1 MDHVFR
7 FMKLAAHLS
16 ADTAHS
22 TAAVA
27 AMLTAQSARP
37 WHTRQLASGAA
48 GAIGTVSTADR
59 FSATASRYES
69 GVTGN
74 QLFVTGIPVL
84 AGSSAGACLQQIV
97 ELSPTAAAEK
107 LAQMDG
113 AFAALLWN
121 PLERWC
127 VVVTDALGMQPLYMV
142 RRPGVLAMASE
153 AKALTAA
160 GVVDYAMSAAG
171 WGAFLSFRH
180 PIAGLTLAESV
191 HRVPAGSILSFDL
204 RTDHL
209 SCRSHTPWPEARDPR
224 DIDAPFVEE
233 LIDALL
239 EDIRAYQ
246 AHHANP
252 TLFLSGGYD
261 SRLLLAALAEIGRHP
276 PVVIHDHAD
285 ELFGLESRLAARV
298 AKAFGAPFQRLHTGR
313 DYFSSTGYV
322 DYLVAS
328 DVGLPS
334 LYLFIAQMGAALPS
348 GIEAVWEGTFPGCLL
363 VPVHQPPGG
372 FDAYL
377 ARECASTDSLWWR
390 AAERV
395 FARDALAQMR
405 SAFQESLASER
416 ARYADTEHGVSEFVV
431 RNRTRQR
438 IAINA
443 LQVYANDVLPLTP
456 GLTQAFWRRAASVP
470 YSLKARHAFYQQLF
484 RRFFPGAMR
493 VPVVSGGRF
502 DRLDSRGAWAALAG
516 TIAAQLQRPRPKS
529 LLRRAGMRSGGAY
542 WMPSRLIDEA
552 VQETR
557 ATDGDLNAAGVALL
571 QRRSPPYDD
580 LTNTARALLFYRFAA
595 HQIFIGALRYPRRGI
610 AEPIVRVTGRTLS
623 G

>member
-1 MDHVFR
+1 
-7 FMKLAAHLS
+7 MKLAAHLS
-16 ADTAHS
+16 ADTAQS
-22 TAAVA
+22 AAAVE

-37 WHTRQLASGAA
+37 WHTRQLACGAA
-48 GAIGTVSTADR
+48 GVIGTVSTVDR

-69 GVTGN
+69 AITGN
-74 QLFVTGIPVL
+74 RLFITGVPVL
-84 AGSSAGACLQQIV
+84 AGSSVAACLQQIV
-97 ELSPTAAAEK
+97 DLSLTEAAEK

-121 PLERWC
+121 PLERSC
-127 VVVTDALGMQPLYMV
+127 MVVTDALGMQPLYMV
-142 RRPGVLAMASE
+142 RRPGVLAIASE
-153 AKALTAA
+153 AKALTVA
-160 GVVDYAMSAAG
+160 GVVDYAMSAAA

-180 PIAGLTLAESV
+180 PIGGLTLAESV

-209 SCRSHTPWPEARDPR
+209 SCRCHTPWPEARDPR
-224 DIDAPFVEE
+224 DINAPFVEG
-233 LIDALL
+233 LIGALL
-239 EDIRAYQ
+239 DDIRTYQ
-246 AHHANP
+246 AHHAEP

-261 SRLLLAALAEIGRHP
+261 SRLLLAALQAIGRRP
-276 PVVIHDHAD
+276 PVVVHDHAD

-298 AKAFGAPFQRLHTGR
+298 AKEFGVPIRRLHSGP

-334 LYLFIAQMGAALPS
+334 LYLFIAQMGAALPA
-348 GIEAVWEGTFPGCLL
+348 GVEAVWEGTFPGCLL

-377 ARECASTDSLWWR
+377 ARECASGGSNWWR
-390 AAERV
+390 AAEQV
-395 FARDALAQMR
+395 FAPEAVVQMR
-405 SAFQESLASER
+405 SAFQECLASER

-456 GLTQAFWRRAASVP
+456 GLTKAFWTRAASVP
-470 YSLKARHAFYQQLF
+470 YSLKARHAFYQRLL
-484 RRFFPGAMR
+484 RRYFPRAMR

-502 DRLDSRGAWAALAG
+502 DRLDSRGAWVALAA
-516 TIAAQLQRPRPKS
+516 IAAQLQRPRASS
-529 LLRRAGMRSGGAY
+529 LLRRVGVRSGGAY
-542 WMPSRLIDEA
+542 WTPSRLVDEA

-557 ATDGDLNAAGVALL
+557 ATDRDLNAVNVAQL

-580 LTNTARALLFYRFAA
+580 LTNTARALLFYRLTARK
-595 HQIFIGALRYPRRGI
+595 IFTGALVYPRRGI
-610 AEPIVRVTGRTLS
+610 AEAGLSVTDGSLS